1 MIGVRETTEADARA
15 LRPIAQPQDRDIPHE
30 DQMRQLMDRKREEDV
45 WTFTWNGRVI
55 AIGGCG
61 FPWGNR
67 MTVWI
72 LLDESVRPHLLPLTR
87 FLKTFIDGYH
97 CPRVEMHV
105 CSGFKNGLQWARLL
119 GFENE
124 TPTPLRRF
132 FPDGSDAYMFAR
144 IV

>member
-1 MIGVRETTEADARA
+1 MTDADA
-15 LRPIAQPQDRDIPHE
+15 LLLDPIVQPQDPPLSDAE
-30 DQMRQLMDRKREEDV
+30 KVRQLVAKRAHEDV
-45 WTFTWNGRVI
+45 WSFTWNGRLI

-67 MTVWI
+67 MAVWI
-72 LLDESVRPHLLPLTR
+72 LLDKSAPPVLLPLTR
-87 FLKTFIDGYH
+87 FLRGFIDGYH

-105 CSGFKNGLQWARLL
+105 CAGFRNGERWARLL
-119 GFENE
+119 GFTNE

-132 FPDGSDAYMFAR
+132 FPDGSDAYMYAR